1 MLRIVGTEIMR
12 GSEGVDTLIHIE
24 APSAVSGQVGGGE
37 VVHSFFPDW
46 ASGIKYETS
55 KELQDH
61 VNGVSGLL
69 IFSVCLLR

>member
-1 MLRIVGTEIMR
+1 
-12 GSEGVDTLIHIE
+12 
-24 APSAVSGQVGGGE
+24 

-61 VNGVSGLL
+61 VNGVSEHRFSGVPIGDLRGL
-69 IFSVCLLR
+69 VDPQTHRRR